1 MGLSC
6 FPLHILFLIGLNL
19 TFAGDA
25 PPVKIQLFYETYCKY
40 CQEFVSQQLYP
51 TWHDLQDIM
60 DVEMFP
66 FGNAKY
72 ASNVETEGWTFKCQH
87 EEYECK
93 ANMIHAC
100 AKENF
105 KDIGL
110 EMNFVKC
117 LLESPAPAD
126 SGPTCAASIGVEWDP
141 IKKCLNSTEG
151 QNLLHEIAVQQDNLE
166 TELYFVPWIIVNDN
180 FSLEQTEEC
189 KSDLKRIVCEMYT
202 GTTPESC
209 EDHDASVPED
219 E

>member
-1 MGLSC
+1 MGLLCS
-6 FPLHILFLIGLNL
+6 PTYILLFIGLNL
-19 TFAGDA
+19 AFAGDA
-25 PPVKIQLFYETYCKY
+25 PPVKIQLFYESYCKY
-40 CQEFVSQQLYP
+40 CQDFVIEQLYP
-51 TWHDLQDIM
+51 TWLDLQDIM

-72 ASNVETEGWTFKCQH
+72 FPTAENDGWAFKCQH
-87 EEYECK
+87 EEHECE

-117 LLESPAPAD
+117 LLESPSPAD
-126 SGPTCAASIGVEWDP
+126 SGPTCAASIGVAWDP
-141 IKKCLNSTEG
+141 IQKCSNATEG
-151 QNLLHEIAVQQDNLE
+151 QNLLHEVAVQQENLD
-166 TELYFVPWIIVNDN
+166 TELYFVPWIIVNDH

-189 KSDLKRIVCEMYT
+189 KIDLRRIVCETYN
-202 GTTPESC
+202 GTQPEPC
-209 EDHDASVPED
+209 GGYDVTVMED